1 LLCKN
6 NNQIFR
12 YNKNTL
18 SLYFISTNSKNKY
31 LPLLQKENIKI
42 KKFIDGD
49 FESIYHFPEEQ
60 LSQVAIILKLQT
72 MHKNIFPNFEQNSPI
87 P

>member
-18 SLYFISTNSKNKY
+18 SLLFTSTNSKNKY
-31 LPLLQKENIKI
+31 LPLLHKENIKI
-42 KKFIDGD
+42 KVFINGD
-49 FESIYHFPEEQ
+49 FESIYHFNEVDLP
-60 LSQVAIILKLQT
+60 QVAKILKPQT
-72 MHKNIFPNFEQNSPI
+72 MHKNIFPNFENVAE
-87 P
+87 